1 MAPAPRRLAFALAFV
16 LAACSS
22 DVDPA
27 PAVHVAGYEPL
38 RAGLLRWEGWR
49 TDPERT
55 TVPLTSI
62 GLSTR
67 VSRDDF
73 VPITAPRFAPAA
85 EVTLADSEPVLV
97 HLGAEGVRAW
107 PLVHLLRR
115 ELARDTVD
123 GVPVAVTLC
132 SLCASARVW
141 DVRLDGRT
149 LELGVSGMLQRG
161 NGLLYDRG
169 TESLWRQLDGLAVA
183 GAHAGRRLR
192 HLPAFTVS
200 FGALR
205 AAHPE
210 ARVMLA
216 PEDMGQPPFA
226 MISAEEV
233 QRGVPPRWL
242 RTTCPEP
249 LALVLSAAAHE
260 EGVVVIRD
268 PATAPVHRADGG
280 GVGQAIGSAAAFR
293 RELDGDTLTFR
304 AVPEGVV
311 DRETGSRWSPLGEA
325 VEGPLRG
332 RRLEPVPH
340 VRAFRFAQ

>member
-1 MAPAPRRLAFALAFV
+1 MALHLENLTGALVLALVACAPEEEPAPLV
-16 LAACSS
+16 Q
-22 DVDPA
+22 
-27 PAVHVAGYEPL
+27 VAGYDPA
-38 RAGLLRWEGWR
+38 RPGLLRWEGWR
-49 TDPERT
+49 TDVDRT
-55 TVPLTSI
+55 VLPLASI
-62 GLSTR
+62 GFSTR
-67 VSRDDF
+67 VSREDF
-73 VPITAPRFAPAA
+73 APIAAPRFAPAA
-85 EVTLADSEPVLV
+85 EVALADSEPVLV
-97 HLGAEGVRAW
+97 HVGAGGVRAW

-115 ELARDTVD
+115 ELARDTVG

-141 DVRLDGRT
+141 DARLDGRA

-161 NGLLYDRG
+161 NGLLYDRES
-169 TESLWRQLDGLAVA
+169 ESLWRQLDGLAVA
-183 GAHAGRRLR
+183 GVHAGRRLR
-192 HLPAFTVS
+192 SLPAFTVS
-200 FGALR
+200 FGSLR

-216 PEDMGQPPFA
+216 PEDRGEPTFA
-226 MISAEEV
+226 LISAEEV

-242 RTTCPEP
+242 RTRCPDP
-249 LALVLSAAAHE
+249 LALVLSDAAHE

-280 GVGQAIGSAAAFR
+280 GLGQAIGSAAAFR
-293 RELDGDTLTFR
+293 RELDGRALTYR
-304 AVPEGVV
+304 AVPGGLV
-311 DRETGSRWSPLGEA
+311 DRETGSRWNPLGEA